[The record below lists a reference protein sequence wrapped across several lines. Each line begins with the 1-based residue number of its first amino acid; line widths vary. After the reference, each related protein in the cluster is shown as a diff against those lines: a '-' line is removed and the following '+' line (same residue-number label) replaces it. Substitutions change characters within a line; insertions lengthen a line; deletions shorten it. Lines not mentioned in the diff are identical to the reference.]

1 MISRLVSKSVLK
13 RTLHQTVYLGW
24 RQRGGFVKN
33 SINRS
38 KDFLQD
44 TEEVANRAVDGSIND
59 MLTLGMT
66 HFLETQ
72 LVGIL

>member
-1 MISRLVSKSVLK
+1 M
-13 RTLHQTVYLGW
+13 
-24 RQRGGFVKN
+24 KN

-59 MLTLGMT
+59 IFTLGMT